1 MNSRYDPHALRAR
14 VIGAIAAA
22 LLGGAAM
29 APPSSAADLPT
40 AQQLSD
46 ADWLYEHYFGDV
58 ADYAPRLAHD
68 TELKMFAN
76 GFALLSARGDDLAPS
91 FEAFDALYAGARR
104 RALERMGR
112 GEPPLVLRGP
122 PPPVRALRD
131 PYSVRLQ
138 RKLLR
143 IAEDYQ
149 LPYTLIDS
157 TQQWIFLGPED
168 DPAEPILHPTRA
180 TGEEFEP

>member
-1 MNSRYDPHALRAR
+1 MNSRYDPRTLRAR
-14 VIGAIAAA
+14 VIGASALALALLAGAA
-22 LLGGAAM
+22 LP
-29 APPSSAADLPT
+29 PPSSAAELPT
-40 AQQLSD
+40 AEQLSD

-68 TELKMFAN
+68 TPLKMFAN
-76 GFALLSARGDDLAPS
+76 GFALLNARGDDLAPS
-91 FEAFDALYAGARR
+91 FEAFDEFYAGARR
-104 RALERMGR
+104 RALQRMER

-143 IAEDYQ
+143 IADHYQ

-168 DPAEPILHPTRA
+168 DPAEPILHPNASRA
-180 TGEEFEP
+180 PR